1 MSVIALS
8 PVEQQ
13 VIRLAH
19 AMKAQR
25 DAQSQQAFQSDIA
38 PVLAAHDCTG
48 LSVTIVDHE
57 GGIGLEVSP

>member
-1 MSVIALS
+1 MIRSLS

-38 PVLAAHDCTG
+38 PVLQAHDCTG
-48 LSVTIVDHE
+48 LSVNIVDHE